1 MHLNW
6 AEKSSIGIFLVNF
19 QKWSEQLYDGKLST
33 AHESGCCR
41 IYVSQTKPR
50 SLVIFA
56 VRAFSQQRAYG
67 TLKQNLVKFLTTFKS
82 LTKMSNHLDHIIWQI
97 NCGNLWIFGR
107 QIQDFAVPKETWKF
121 SERSPIIFCRS
132 SQRKV

>member
-1 MHLNW
+1 MHRNW

-33 AHESGCCR
+33 AHDSGCCSFY
-41 IYVSQTKPR
+41 ISQTKPR

-56 VRAFSQQRAYG
+56 VRKFCQQRAYG

-82 LTKMSNHLDHIIWQI
+82 LKKMLNHLDHIIWQI
-97 NCGNLWIFGR
+97 NCANIRFFGR

-121 SERSPIIFCRS
+121 SERSPIIFCRF
-132 SQRKV
+132 KV